1 VEELRGSIDA
11 EAHRVGQLRE
21 RLEREGVDVGIAEL
35 KQIWEGRLRAF
46 WRLYPELYSTLAG
59 LMVER
64 SENFAAI
71 EICAEGLSFFPRHGD
86 LVLYLALSLARTG
99 SPNRA
104 FELLNSADGW
114 LTNIPDAWTLR
125 ARIYKDLWK
134 LTGSSRALEQ
144 SLHEYERA
152 AERRK
157 GADAYYPEVNVATLA
172 LLGGDES
179 KAVEYAKKVTSQL
192 TPLAARDY
200 WEAGSLAEALLVL
213 RRVEDARRQY
223 ARAMELDPLPARR
236 LTTRQQARLLLQHLG
251 EDPNTFEDLFKIPP
265 VVCATGHVID
275 LPQRPVAR
283 FPTTREA
290 SVRLRIESLMR
301 RWGVGLGYSGAAG
314 GADIIFAEAI
324 HALGGET
331 CLVLPV
337 DRETF
342 CRWSVEGSGGE
353 YVRRYRAALT
363 KAAFVSESPFSRQD
377 LQGGGLW
384 DFGNRMILGNA
395 LRRASEL
402 ETPLKVLAVWD
413 GKRGDG
419 RGGTADMV
427 ALARQC
433 GLTVHVIDPM
443 GDEIVE
449 LPGFS
454 ESELSPRSES
464 MNDRSSDE
472 SRIAAGMFLLFPAS
486 WRAESRDLA
495 IPSERFAGEFHR
507 VALDADFRIFFKS
520 ATAAVGA
527 LTRLMR
533 ECAPE
538 GNEFGIALTAGPVQ
552 VRPLTSLARDDVQG
566 TMVAQG
572 RSLAKRALHP
582 PLVLASSEFVA
593 LAATEGSRLTNF
605 EYSGRVTSPEGSYAV
620 FRRVR
625 EEVLEGGQR
634 TA

>member
-11 EAHRVGQLRE
+11 EARRVGQLRE
-21 RLEREGVDVGIAEL
+21 RLEHEGVDVGIAEL

-71 EICAEGLSFFPRHGD
+71 DICAEGLSFFPRHGD

-104 FELLNSADGW
+104 FELLNSASGW
-114 LTNIPDAWTLR
+114 LANIPDAWTLR

-134 LTGSSRALEQ
+134 LTGSAQALEQ

-172 LLGGDES
+172 LLGGDEL
-179 KAVEYAKKVTSQL
+179 KALEYARKVTSQL
-192 TPLAARDY
+192 APLAERDY

-213 RRVEDARRQY
+213 RRVEEARRQY

-236 LTTRQQARLLLQHLG
+236 LTTRQQARLLLRHLG
-251 EDPNTFEDLFKIPP
+251 EDPNRFEDLFKIPP

-275 LPQRPVAR
+275 PADRPVAR
-283 FPTTREA
+283 FPATRET
-290 SVRLRIESLMR
+290 SVRLRIQTLLEH
-301 RWGVGLGYSGAAG
+301 WGVGLGYSGAAG
-314 GADIIFAEAI
+314 GADIIFAETI

-331 CLVLPV
+331 CLILPV

-342 CRWSVEGSGGE
+342 CQWSVQGSGAE
-353 YVRRYRAALT
+353 YVKRYRQALT
-363 KAAFVSESPFSRQD
+363 HAAFVGESPFSRQD
-377 LQGGGLW
+377 LEGGGLW

-395 LRRASEL
+395 LQRASEL

-433 GLTVHVIDPM
+433 GLTVDVIDPM
-443 GDEIVE
+443 GDEIVQ
-449 LPGFS
+449 LPGFPENDLSPQS
-454 ESELSPRSES
+454 ESL
-464 MNDRSSDE
+464 NDRRSDE

-486 WRAESRDLA
+486 CKSELRDLA

-507 VALDADFRIFFKS
+507 VALDADFRIFFNS

-527 LTRLMR
+527 LTRLIR
-533 ECAPE
+533 EFAPE
-538 GNEFGIALTAGPVQ
+538 GSEFGIALTAGPVQ
-552 VRPLTSLARDDVQG
+552 VRALTSLARDDVQG

-582 PLVLASSEFVA
+582 PLVLASGEFVA

-625 EEVLEGGQR
+625 EESQR
-634 TA
+634 TP

>member
-11 EAHRVGQLRE
+11 EAHRAGQLRE
-21 RLEREGVDVGIAEL
+21 RLERDGVDVGIAEL

-46 WRLYPELYSTLAG
+46 WRLYPEIYSTLAG

-104 FELLNSADGW
+104 FELLNSASGW

-134 LTGSSRALEQ
+134 LTGSSRALDQ
-144 SLHEYERA
+144 SLHEYEKA
-152 AERRK
+152 AERRR

-172 LLGGDES
+172 LLGGDQS
-179 KAVEYAKKVTSQL
+179 KAEEYAKKVTNQL
-192 TPLAARDY
+192 TPLAERDY

-213 RRVEDARRQY
+213 RRVEDARQQY

-236 LTTRQQARLLLQHLG
+236 LTTRQQARLLLRHLG

-275 LPQRPVAR
+275 PPSRRTPR
-283 FPTTREA
+283 FPATREA
-290 SVRLRIESLMR
+290 SVRLRIETLLK
-301 RWGVGLGYSGAAG
+301 RWGVGVGYSGAAG
-314 GADIIFAEAI
+314 GADIVFAETI
-324 HALGGET
+324 HALGGGT
-331 CLVLPV
+331 CLILPV

-342 CRWSVEGSGGE
+342 CRWSVEGSGGDF
-353 YVRRYRAALT
+353 VKRYCVALAN
-363 KAAFVSESPFSRQD
+363 AAFVSESPFSRQD
-377 LQGGGLW
+377 LEGGGLW
-384 DFGNRMILGNA
+384 DFGNRMILGSA

-402 ETPLKVLAVWD
+402 ETQLKVLAVWD
-413 GKRGDG
+413 GKQGDG

-427 ALARQC
+427 ALARHC
-433 GLTVHVIDPM
+433 NLTVQVIDPM
-443 GDEIVE
+443 ADEIVE
-449 LPGFS
+449 LPGVS
-454 ESELSPRSES
+454 ESNLSPKSES
-464 MNDRSSDE
+464 LNDHRFGE

-486 WRAESRDLA
+486 WKSELRDLA
-495 IPSERFAGEFHR
+495 IPSERLAGEFYR
-507 VALDADFRIFFKS
+507 VALDADFRIFFDS
-520 ATAAVGA
+520 ATSAARA
-527 LTRLMR
+527 LTRLK
-533 ECAPE
+533 PE
-538 GNEFGIALTAGPVQ
+538 LAVEGSELGIALTAGPVH

-566 TMVAQG
+566 TMVVQG
-572 RSLAKRALHP
+572 RSLAMRALHP
-582 PLVLASSEFVA
+582 PLILASGEFVA

-605 EYSGRVTSPEGSYAV
+605 EYNGRVASPEGSYSV
-620 FRRVR
+620 FRCLR
-625 EEVLEGGQR
+625 EEALQDRER
-634 TA
+634 TP

>member
-1 VEELRGSIDA
+1 MEELRGSIDA

-104 FELLNSADGW
+104 FELLNSAGGW
-114 LTNIPDAWTLR
+114 LANIPDAWTLR

-192 TPLAARDY
+192 TPLAERDY

-236 LTTRQQARLLLQHLG
+236 LTTRQQARLLLRHLG

-275 LPQRPVAR
+275 PPDRPVAR
-283 FPTTREA
+283 FPATREA
-290 SVRLRIESLMR
+290 SVRLRIESLLR

-314 GADIIFAEAI
+314 GADIIFAETI

-331 CLVLPV
+331 CLILPV

-353 YVRRYRAALT
+353 YVKRYRAALT
-363 KAAFVSESPFSRQD
+363 NAAFVSESPFSRQD

-454 ESELSPRSES
+454 ESDLSPRSES
-464 MNDRSSDE
+464 LNDRRSDE

-486 WRAESRDLA
+486 WKSESRDLA

-507 VALDADFRIFFKS
+507 VALDADFRVFFDS
-520 ATAAVGA
+520 ATSAVRA
-527 LTRLMR
+527 LTRLR
-533 ECAPE
+533 RDFASGPS
-538 GNEFGIALTAGPVQ
+538 EFGIALTAGPVQ

-572 RSLAKRALHP
+572 RSLATRALHP
-582 PLVLASSEFVA
+582 PLILASGEFVA

-605 EYSGRVTSPEGSYAV
+605 EYSGRVTSREGSYAV
-620 FRRVR
+620 FRRVQDETL
-625 EEVLEGGQR
+625 EEAR
-634 TA
+634 TPQ

>member
-566 TMVAQG
+566 TMVTQG
-572 RSLAKRALHP
+572 RSLAKRAVHP